1 MTGKSEDKK
10 KRVQVVFYKTG
21 SGREPVREWL
31 KQLEQED
38 RKRVGTNLQTLEYG
52 WPIGMPVCRPI
63 SSHKGL
69 WEVRSNLTFGKIARV
84 LFCLSGGRLVLLHAY
99 IKKTQKSPEKDLSV
113 AVKRMKGETHD

>member
-38 RKRVGTNLQTLEYG
+38 RKRVGADLQTLEYG

-69 WEVRSNLTFGKIARV
+69 WEVRSNLTSGKIARV